1 MSLTK
6 LQQLQALAA
15 QNAAVATV
23 NMAEVSKGGGGA
35 RRLLPQGFAL
45 VRFCRYIEFGKHA
58 REYQGQAK
66 TPMMNVRLGLALW
79 GDTAPQTVYPA
90 DHAKAGQPM
99 PQQERPDTLFH
110 SYNDKGEQVPTIL
123 NSFDMTLGNNEKS
136 KTKIAFDRMN
146 YKGLAKSFPE
156 LLGEAFIVPIL
167 RKKGKAADAK
177 EYNMIDWA
185 NLLPPFDAIS
195 QQPYQIAQ
203 VPDEQ
208 YQLFLWEMPTKETW
222 DELFIDGKNEKTGKS
237 KNFLQAKCIE
247 ALDFKGSPLEALLGG
262 ELPDLN
268 VENDD
273 ADNNE
278 APPVPDAAATNAAAV
293 PGLPGLPGA
302 LPDVPFDGGTPVA
315 TPSVPVTPAV
325 PGLPA
330 MPGLPAIG

>member
-45 VRFCRYIEFGKHA
+45 ARFCRYIEFGKHA

-79 GDTAPQTVYPA
+79 GDTNPA
-90 DHAKAGQPM
+90 GGDPKSRLD
-99 PQQERPDTLFH
+99 ELFH
-110 SYNDKGEQVPTIL
+110 SFNDKGEQVPTIL

-156 LLGEAFIVPIL
+156 LLGDSFIVPIL
-167 RKKGKAADAK
+167 RKKGKSADAK

-195 QQPYQIAQ
+195 QQPYNIPQ
-203 VPDEQ
+203 VDDDQ

-222 DELFIDGKNEKTGKS
+222 EELFIEGTNEKTGKS

-247 ALDFKGSPLEALLGG
+247 ALDFKGSPLETLLGG

-278 APPVPDAAATNAAAV
+278 APAVPEAAAPTIAV
-293 PGLPGLPGA
+293 PGLPGLPSVPTD
-302 LPDVPFDGGTPVA
+302 LPFDGGTPVS
-315 TPSVPVTPAV
+315 TPSVPVTPSV

>member
-15 QNAAVATV
+15 ENAKVASI

-45 VRFCRYIEFGKHA
+45 ARFCRYIEFGKHA

-66 TPMMNVRLGLALW
+66 TPMMNVRLGVALW
-79 GDTAPQTVYPA
+79 GDSNPQGGDPK
-90 DHAKAGQPM
+90 D
-99 PQQERPDTLFH
+99 RPDDLFH
-110 SYNDKGEQVPTIL
+110 FINEKGEAVPTIL

-167 RKKGKAADAK
+167 RKKGKGPDGK

-185 NLLPPFDAIS
+185 NLLPPFDQIS
-195 QQPYQIAQ
+195 KQPYP
-203 VPDEQ
+203 VPELADDQ

-222 DELFIDGKNEKTGKS
+222 DELFIEGTNDKGKS

-262 ELPDLN
+262 ELPSLD
-268 VENDD
+268 VEDD
-273 ADNNE
+273 SAEDGE
-278 APPVPDAAATNAAAV
+278 GAPEQAPDAQQPPAV
-293 PGLPGLPGA
+293 PGIANVGA
-302 LPDVPFDGGTPVA
+302 GAAGGVDVPFDGGT
-315 TPSVPVTPAV
+315 VTTLPAV
-325 PGLPA
+325 PGLPS
-330 MPGLPAIG
+330 LPAIG

>member
-79 GDTAPQTVYPA
+79 GDTNPA
-90 DHAKAGQPM
+90 AGTP
-99 PQQERPDTLFH
+99 EKDRPDDLFH
-110 SYNDKGEQVPTIL
+110 TINDKGEQVPTIL
-123 NSFDMTLGNNEKS
+123 NSFDMTLGNNERS

-195 QQPYQIAQ
+195 KQPYQIAP
-203 VPDEQ
+203 VPDDQ

-222 DELFIDGKNEKTGKS
+222 DELFIEGTNEKTGKS

-278 APPVPDAAATNAAAV
+278 APPVPNASATNAAAV

-315 TPSVPVTPAV
+315 TPSVPVTQAV

>member
-79 GDTAPQTVYPA
+79 GDTNPA
-90 DHAKAGQPM
+90 GGDPKD
-99 PQQERPDTLFH
+99 RPDDLFH
-110 SYNDKGEQVPTIL
+110 TINDKGEQVPTIL

-185 NLLPPFDAIS
+185 NLLPPFDQIS
-195 QQPYQIAQ
+195 KQPYNIPA
-203 VPDEQ
+203 VADDQ

-222 DELFIDGKNEKTGKS
+222 DELFIEGTNEKTGKS

-268 VENDD
+268 VEDD
-273 ADNNE
+273 SADNHE

-293 PGLPGLPGA
+293 PSLPGLPGVGA
-302 LPDVPFDGGTPVA
+302 DLPFDGGTPVA

-325 PGLPA
+325 PGLPE

>member
-35 RRLLPQGFAL
+35 RRLLPAGFAL

-79 GDTAPQTVYPA
+79 GDTNPA
-90 DHAKAGQPM
+90 GGDPKD
-99 PQQERPDTLFH
+99 RPDDLFH
-110 SYNDKGEQVPTIL
+110 TINDKGEQVPTIL

-185 NLLPPFDAIS
+185 NLLPPFDQIS
-195 QQPYQIAQ
+195 KQPYNIPA
-203 VPDEQ
+203 VADDQ

-222 DELFIDGKNEKTGKS
+222 DELFIEGTNEKTGKS

-247 ALDFKGSPLEALLGG
+247 ALDFKGSSLEALLGG

-278 APPVPDAAATNAAAV
+278 APAVPETAAPAAAV

>member
-58 REYQGQAK
+58 REYQGQPK

-79 GDTAPQTVYPA
+79 GDTNPA
-90 DHAKAGQPM
+90 AGDPAS
-99 PQQERPDTLFH
+99 RPDDLFH
-110 SYNDKGEQVPTIL
+110 TINDKGEQVPTIL

-222 DELFIDGKNEKTGKS
+222 DELFIEGTNEKTGKS

-278 APPVPDAAATNAAAV
+278 APAVPETAAPAIAV
-293 PGLPGLPGA
+293 PGLPGLPSVPTD
-302 LPDVPFDGGTPVA
+302 LPFDGGTPVA
-315 TPSVPVTPAV
+315 TPAVPVTPAV

>member
-1 MSLTK
+1 MSLSK

-35 RRLLPQGFAL
+35 RRLLPEGFAL

-79 GDTAPQTVYPA
+79 GDTNPA
-90 DHAKAGQPM
+90 AGTP
-99 PQQERPDTLFH
+99 EKDRPDDLFH
-110 SYNDKGEQVPTIL
+110 TINDKGEQVPTIL
-123 NSFDMTLGNNEKS
+123 NSFDMTLGNNERS

-195 QQPYQIAQ
+195 KQPYQIAP
-203 VPDEQ
+203 VPDDQ

-222 DELFIDGKNEKTGKS
+222 DELFIEGTNEKTGKS

-278 APPVPDAAATNAAAV
+278 APPVPNASATNAAAV
-293 PGLPGLPGA
+293 PGLPGLQGA

>member
-79 GDTAPQTVYPA
+79 GDTNPA
-90 DHAKAGQPM
+90 GGDEKS
-99 PQQERPDTLFH
+99 RPDDLFH
-110 SYNDKGEQVPTIL
+110 YFDEKGNKVPTIL

-167 RKKGKAADAK
+167 RKKGKGPDGK

-195 QQPYQIAQ
+195 KQPYN
-203 VPDEQ
+203 VPEVADDQ

-222 DELFIDGKNEKTGKS
+222 DELFIEGTNDKGKS

-278 APPVPDAAATNAAAV
+278 APPVPDAAATNATAV
-293 PGLPGLPGA
+293 PGLPSLPGTQ
-302 LPDVPFDGGTPVA
+302 PDVPFDGGTPVA
-315 TPSVPVTPAV
+315 TPSVPVTPSV

-330 MPGLPAIG
+330 MPGLPSIG

>member
-79 GDTAPQTVYPA
+79 GDTNPA
-90 DHAKAGQPM
+90 GGDEKS
-99 PQQERPDTLFH
+99 RPDDLFH
-110 SYNDKGEQVPTIL
+110 YYDEKGNKVPTIL

-167 RKKGKAADAK
+167 RKKGKGPDGK

-195 QQPYQIAQ
+195 KQPYN
-203 VPDEQ
+203 VPEVADEQ
-208 YQLFLWEMPTKETW
+208 YQLFLWETPTKETW
-222 DELFIDGKNEKTGKS
+222 DELFIEGTNDKGKS

-247 ALDFKGSPLEALLGG
+247 ALDFKGSPLEQLLGG

-268 VENDD
+268 VEDD
-273 ADNNE
+273 SADNHE
-278 APPVPDAAATNAAAV
+278 APPVPDAAAASTASV

-315 TPSVPVTPAV
+315 TSSVPVTPAV
-325 PGLPA
+325 PGLPE

>member
-15 QNAAVATV
+15 ENAKIASV
-23 NMAEVSKGGGGA
+23 NMAETSKGGGGS

-45 VRFCRYIEFGKHA
+45 ARFCRYIEFGKHA

-66 TPMMNVRLGLALW
+66 TPMMNVRLGVALW
-79 GDTAPQTVYPA
+79 GDSNPQGGDPK
-90 DHAKAGQPM
+90 D
-99 PQQERPDTLFH
+99 RPDDLFH
-110 SYNDKGEQVPTIL
+110 FINDKGEAVPTIL

-167 RKKGKAADAK
+167 RKKGKGPDGK

-185 NLLPPFDAIS
+185 NLLPPFDQIS
-195 QQPYQIAQ
+195 KQPYP
-203 VPDEQ
+203 VPELADDQ

-222 DELFIDGKNEKTGKS
+222 DELFIEGTNDKGKS

-262 ELPDLN
+262 ELPSLD
-268 VENDD
+268 VEDD
-273 ADNNE
+273 SAEDGE
-278 APPVPDAAATNAAAV
+278 SAPEQAPDAQQPPAV
-293 PGLPGLPGA
+293 PGIANVGA
-302 LPDVPFDGGTPVA
+302 GAAGGVDVPFDGGTA
-315 TPSVPVTPAV
+315 TTLPAV
-325 PGLPA
+325 PGLPS
-330 MPGLPAIG
+330 LPAIG